1 MGQSPPAISDFPPLG
16 LVSRFILW
24 GVLTWYRRSG
34 WTAVGDLPDAPK
46 FIIVGAP
53 HTSNWDFLVFLGTVD
68 ARGRRVR
75 FIGKRSL
82 FRWPFDGFMRAL
94 GGVPVD
100 RGTRQDLV
108 GQIVEQVRRH
118 DDFAMIIAAEGTRD
132 RTTKWKTGFY
142 QIALRAGIPIVCAGP
157 DYPRRRG
164 IFGPII
170 HPTGD
175 YDADMAPG
183 FAFFRSLQPKFPD
196 RAAFPGDPDR

>member
-16 LVSRFILW
+16 PVSRLVLW
-24 GVLTWYRRSG
+24 AVLTWFRRSG
-34 WTAVGDLPDAPK
+34 WTAVGDIPDAPK

-53 HTSNWDFLVFLGTVD
+53 HTSNWDFLVFLGTVH
-68 ARGRRVR
+68 ARGRRAR

-100 RGTRQDLV
+100 RGERKDLV
-108 GQIVEQVRRH
+108 GQIAEQIRVH
-118 DDFAMIIAAEGTRD
+118 DDFVMIVATEGTRN

-157 DYPRRRG
+157 DYPAR
-164 IFGPII
+164 IAYYGPII
-170 HPTGD
+170 IPTGD
-175 YDADMAPG
+175 YDADMEPA
-183 FAFFRSLQPKFPD
+183 FAFFRSLKPKFPE
-196 RAAFPGDPDR
+196 RSAFPGDPD